1 MWSTCYIYSHR
12 ARQDMLIAIHR
23 RFFRWYHEW
32 CVRRLQFVVTHIE
45 RELESNDLG
54 AEETYAVE
62 CWLTD
67 VIHDLRYHQAKLA
80 ALFPQPTT
88 ER

>member
-1 MWSTCYIYSHR
+1 
-12 ARQDMLIAIHR
+12 MLLAIHR
-23 RFFRWYHEW
+23 RLYRWYHEW
-32 CVRRLQFVVTHIE
+32 RVRRLRAMVAYIE
-45 RELESNDLG
+45 HEMHDMG
-54 AEETYAVE
+54 ADETYAVE

>member
-1 MWSTCYIYSHR
+1 MCYIYPQQSETN
-12 ARQDMLIAIHR
+12 MLLAIHR
-23 RFFRWYHEW
+23 RLYRWYHER
-32 CVRRLQFVVTHIE
+32 CVRRLQFVLAHIA
-45 RELESNDLG
+45 RELDANDLG

-62 CWLTD
+62 CWLAD
-67 VIHDLRYHQAKLA
+67 VIRDLRYHQAKLA

>member
-1 MWSTCYIYSHR
+1 MCYIYPQQSETN
-12 ARQDMLIAIHR
+12 MLLAIHR
-23 RFFRWYHEW
+23 RLYRWYHEW
-32 CVRRLQFVVTHIE
+32 RVRRLQKEIRHIE
-45 RELESNDLG
+45 HDTEAHDMS

-62 CWLTD
+62 CWLDQT
-67 VIHDLRYHQAKLA
+67 VNDLRFHQDKLA